1 MMRTIGFL
9 INPISGMG
17 GSVGLKGTDGLY
29 EKALELGAEKIS
41 SKRAE
46 VFFESLGP
54 VKDVLFL
61 VPSGEMGEDILKK
74 EGLNYEVIYTTNG
87 LTTRVDTLNTLKEF
101 IKRKVEIIIFCG
113 GDGTARDICESVGTD
128 IPVVGMPA
136 GVKMFSSVFAINP
149 RAASDLLKA
158 FLEGKSKYKDSD
170 VLDIDEESY
179 RADKFKMK
187 LYGYLKTPYIPNLI
201 QDAKAVFEGQD
212 EEMAKEGIAVFAS
225 EFMGDGSMYIVGAGS
240 TTAKIAEVM
249 GLKKTMLGVD
259 LIKDEKLIASDVN
272 ENAILK
278 HIKNE
283 KSVKIIVSPIG
294 AQGFV
299 FGRGNQQL
307 SSKVLRKVGKENI
320 IIIATPQ
327 KLENTPFLLVDT
339 GDEEMDKELSG
350 KMLVVCG
357 YRMAQRKDI
366 RKD

>member
-1 MMRTIGFL
+1 MKTLGFL
-9 INPISGMG
+9 VNPISGMG

-29 EKALELGAEKIS
+29 EKALELGAEKVS
-41 SKRAE
+41 KKRAE
-46 VFFESLGP
+46 VFFESLGS
-54 VKDVLFL
+54 VKDVKFL
-61 VPSGEMGEDILKK
+61 VPSGEMGEDHIKNK
-74 EGLNYEVIYTTNG
+74 GLEYEVIYNANG
-87 LTTRVDTLNTLKEF
+87 LTSREDTLKTIEEF
-101 IKRKVEIIIFCG
+101 KKRKVELIIFCG
-113 GDGTARDICESVGTD
+113 GDGTARDICGSIGIE
-128 IPVVGMPA
+128 IPVIGMPA

-149 RAASDLLKA
+149 KAASDLLKA

-179 RADKFKMK
+179 RADKFIMK
-187 LYGYLKTPYIPNLI
+187 LYGYLKTPYVPNLI

-225 EFMGDGSMYIVGAGS
+225 EFMSDGSLYIVGTGS

-272 ENAILK
+272 EKAILEY
-278 HIKNE
+278 IKNE

-299 FGRGNQQL
+299 FGRGNQQI
-307 SSKVLRKVGKENI
+307 SSQVLRKVGKENI

-339 GDEEMDKELSG
+339 GDDELDTELSG
-350 KMLVVCG
+350 KTLVVCA

>member
-1 MMRTIGFL
+1 MKTIGFL

-29 EKALELGAEKIS
+29 EKALELGAEKVSI
-41 SKRAE
+41 KRAE
-46 VFFESLGP
+46 VFFESLGL
-54 VKDVLFL
+54 VKEVLFL

-74 EGLNYEVIYTTNG
+74 KGLNYEAVYTTKG
-87 LTTRVDTLNTLKEF
+87 LTSREDTINTLKRF
-101 IKRKVEIIIFCG
+101 IERNVELIIFCG
-113 GDGTARDICESVGTD
+113 GDGTARDICESVGTK
-128 IPVVGMPA
+128 IPVIGMPA

-149 RAASDLLKA
+149 KAASDLLKSY
-158 FLEGKSKYKDSD
+158 LDGKSKYKDSD
-170 VLDIDEESY
+170 VLDIDEQSY
-179 RADKFKMK
+179 RADKFKMN
-187 LYGYLKTPYIPNLI
+187 LYGYLKTPYVPNLI

-225 EFMGDGSMYIVGAGS
+225 EFMSDGSLYIVGAGS

-272 ENAILK
+272 ENSILE

-283 KSVKIIVSPIG
+283 KSVKLIVSPIG

-299 FGRGNQQL
+299 FGRGNQQI
-307 SSKVLRKVGKENI
+307 SSKVLRKVGKDNI

-339 GDEEMDKELSG
+339 GDEELDKELSG
-350 KMLVVCG
+350 KTLVVCA

>member
-1 MMRTIGFL
+1 MKIIGFL

-29 EKALELGAEKIS
+29 DKALEMGAEKVS
-41 SKRAE
+41 KKRAE
-46 VFFESLGP
+46 LFFESLGLIQD
-54 VKDVLFL
+54 VKIL
-61 VPSGEMGEDILKK
+61 VPSGEMGEDIVKNRNF
-74 EGLNYEVIYTTNG
+74 EYEVVSTVNKITS
-87 LTTRVDTLNTLKEF
+87 RDDTLNTMEVFKK
-101 IKRKVEIIIFCG
+101 KRVDLIIFCG
-113 GDGTARDICESVGTD
+113 GDGTARDICESIGMETPVIG
-128 IPVVGMPA
+128 IPS

-149 RAASDLLKA
+149 KAASDILKA
-158 FLEGKSKYKDSD
+158 FIEGNSKFKDSD
-170 VLDIDEESY
+170 VLDIDEDSY
-179 RADKFKMK
+179 REDKFKMN

-201 QDAKAVFEGQD
+201 QDAKTLFEGQD
-212 EEMAKEGIAVFAS
+212 EEIAKEGIAVFAS
-225 EFMGDGSMYIVGAGS
+225 EFMSDGSLYIVGAGS

-249 GLKKTMLGVD
+249 GLKKTLLGVD
-259 LIKDEKLIASDVN
+259 LIKNKKLIASDVN
-272 ENAILK
+272 EKTILE

-307 SSKVLRKVGKENI
+307 SSKVLRKVGKDNI
-320 IIIATPQ
+320 IIIATHQ

-339 GDEEMDKELSG
+339 GDEELDNELSG
-350 KMLVVCG
+350 KNLVVCA

>member
-1 MMRTIGFL
+1 MKTLGFL
-9 INPISGMG
+9 VNPISGMG

-29 EKALELGAEKIS
+29 EKALELGAEKVS
-41 SKRAE
+41 KKRAE

-54 VKDVLFL
+54 VKDVKFL
-61 VPSGEMGEDILKK
+61 IPSGEMGEDHIKNK
-74 EGLNYEVIYTTNG
+74 GIEYEVVYNANE
-87 LTTRVDTLNTLKEF
+87 LTSREDTLKALEEF
-101 IKRKVEIIIFCG
+101 KKRKVELIIFCG
-113 GDGTARDICESVGTD
+113 GDGTARDICESIGTK
-128 IPVVGMPA
+128 IPVIGMPA

-149 RAASDLLKA
+149 KASSDLLKA
-158 FLEGKSKYKDSD
+158 FLEGGSKYKESD

-187 LYGYLKTPYIPNLI
+187 LYGYLKTPYVPNLI
-201 QDAKAVFEGQD
+201 QDSKAVFEGQD

-225 EFMGDGSMYIVGAGS
+225 EFMSDGSLYIVGAGS

-272 ENAILK
+272 EKAILDY
-278 HIKNE
+278 IKNE
-283 KSVKIIVSPIG
+283 NSVKIIVSPIG

-299 FGRGNQQL
+299 FGRGNQQI
-307 SSKVLRKVGKENI
+307 SSKVLRKVGKDNI

-339 GDEEMDKELSG
+339 GDYELDNELSG
-350 KMLVVCG
+350 KTLVVCA

>member
-1 MMRTIGFL
+1 MKTLGFL
-9 INPISGMG
+9 VNPISGMG

-29 EKALELGAEKIS
+29 EKALELGAEKVS
-41 SKRAE
+41 KKRAE

-54 VKDVLFL
+54 VKDAKFL
-61 VPSGEMGEDILKK
+61 VPSGEMGEDHIKNK
-74 EGLNYEVIYTTNG
+74 GFEYEVIYNSNG
-87 LTTRVDTLNTLKEF
+87 LTSREDTLKTIEEF
-101 IKRKVEIIIFCG
+101 KKRKVELIIFCG
-113 GDGTARDICESVGTD
+113 GDGTARDICGSIGIE
-128 IPVVGMPA
+128 IPVIGMPA

-149 RAASDLLKA
+149 KAASDLLKA

-179 RADKFKMK
+179 RADKFIMK
-187 LYGYLKTPYIPNLI
+187 LYGYLKTPYVPNLI

-212 EEMAKEGIAVFAS
+212 EDMAKEGIAVFAS
-225 EFMGDGSMYIVGAGS
+225 EFMSDGSLYIVGAGS

-272 ENAILK
+272 EKAILEY
-278 HIKNE
+278 IKNE

-299 FGRGNQQL
+299 FGRGNQQI
-307 SSKVLRKVGKENI
+307 SSQVLRKVGKDNI

-339 GDEEMDKELSG
+339 GDDELDAELSG
-350 KMLVVCG
+350 KTLVVCA

>member
-1 MMRTIGFL
+1 MKTLGFL
-9 INPISGMG
+9 VNPISGMG

-29 EKALELGAEKIS
+29 EKALELGAEKVS
-41 SKRAE
+41 RKRAE
-46 VFFESLGP
+46 VFFESLGNL
-54 VKDVLFL
+54 KDVKFL
-61 VPSGEMGEDILKK
+61 VPSGEMGEEIIKNKRL
-74 EGLNYEVIYTTNG
+74 GYEVVYRFNG
-87 LTTRVDTLNTLKEF
+87 LTTREDTLKTIEEF
-101 IKRKVEIIIFCG
+101 KKRKVDLIIFCG
-113 GDGTARDICESVGTD
+113 GDGTARDICEAINSE
-128 IPVVGMPA
+128 IPVIGMPA

-149 RAASDLLKA
+149 KAASEILKA
-158 FLEGKSKYKDSD
+158 FLEGNSRYKDSD

-187 LYGYLKTPYIPNLI
+187 LYGYLKTPYIPNLV
-201 QDAKAVFEGQD
+201 QDAKALFEGQD

-225 EFMGDGSMYIVGAGS
+225 EFMSDGSLYIVGAGS

-272 ENAILK
+272 EKAILE
-278 HIKNE
+278 HIKDE

-299 FGRGNQQL
+299 FGRGNQQI
-307 SSKVLRKVGKENI
+307 SSQVLRKVGKDNI

-339 GDEEMDKELSG
+339 GDDELDNELAG
-350 KMLVVCG
+350 KMLVVCA
-357 YRMAQRKDI
+357 YRMAQRKEI

>member
-1 MMRTIGFL
+1 MRTIGFL

-29 EKALELGAEKIS
+29 EKALELGAEKVS
-41 SKRAE
+41 KKRAE
-46 VFFESLGP
+46 VFFESLGH
-54 VKDVLFL
+54 VKDVKFL
-61 VPSGEMGEDILKK
+61 VPSGEMGEDLIKNKNLD
-74 EGLNYEVIYTTNG
+74 YEIIYYAKG
-87 LTTRVDTLNTLKEF
+87 LTSRQDTLKTLEEF
-101 IKRKVEIIIFCG
+101 KRRKVELIIFCG
-113 GDGTARDICESVGTD
+113 GDGTARDIYESIGLE

-149 RAASDLLKA
+149 KAASDLVKA
-158 FLEGKSKYKDSD
+158 FLEGSSKYKDSD

-179 RADKFKMK
+179 RADKFKMQ

-212 EEMAKEGIAVFAS
+212 EDMSKEGIAVFAS
-225 EFMGDGSMYIVGAGS
+225 EFMSDGSLYIVGAGS

-259 LIKDEKLIASDVN
+259 LIKDEKLIANDVN
-272 ENAILK
+272 EKAILEY
-278 HIKNE
+278 IKNE

-299 FGRGNQQL
+299 FGRGNQQI
-307 SSKVLRKVGKENI
+307 SSEVLRKVGKDNI

-339 GDEEMDKELSG
+339 GDNELDNELSG
-350 KMLVVCG
+350 KTLVVCA
-357 YRMAQRKDI
+357 YRMAQRKEI

>member
-1 MMRTIGFL
+1 MKTLGFL
-9 INPISGMG
+9 VNPISGMG

-29 EKALELGAEKIS
+29 EKALELGAEKVS
-41 SKRAE
+41 KKRAE
-46 VFFESLGP
+46 IFFESLGP
-54 VKDVLFL
+54 VKDVKFL
-61 VPSGEMGEDILKK
+61 VPSGEMGEDLIKNKNLD
-74 EGLNYEVIYTTNG
+74 YEIIYNTQG
-87 LTTRVDTLNTLKEF
+87 LTNRQDTLKTLEEF
-101 IKRKVEIIIFCG
+101 KKRKVELIIFCG
-113 GDGTARDICESVGTD
+113 GDGTARDIYESIGLE

-149 RAASDLLKA
+149 KAASDLVKA
-158 FLEGKSKYKDSD
+158 FLEGSSKYKDSD

-179 RADKFKMK
+179 RADKFKMQ

-212 EEMAKEGIAVFAS
+212 ENMAKEGIAVFAS
-225 EFMGDGSMYIVGAGS
+225 EFMSDGSLYIVGAGS

-259 LIKDEKLIASDVN
+259 LIKDEKLIANDVN
-272 ENAILK
+272 EKAILDY
-278 HIKNE
+278 IKNE

-299 FGRGNQQL
+299 FGRGNQQI
-307 SSKVLRKVGKENI
+307 SSEVLRKVGKENI

-339 GDEEMDKELSG
+339 GDNELDKELSG
-350 KMLVVCG
+350 KTLVVCA

>member
-1 MMRTIGFL
+1 
-9 INPISGMG
+9 
-17 GSVGLKGTDGLY
+17 
-29 EKALELGAEKIS
+29 
-41 SKRAE
+41 
-46 VFFESLGP
+46 
-54 VKDVLFL
+54 
-61 VPSGEMGEDILKK
+61 
-74 EGLNYEVIYTTNG
+74 
-87 LTTRVDTLNTLKEF
+87 
-101 IKRKVEIIIFCG
+101 
-113 GDGTARDICESVGTD
+113 
-128 IPVVGMPA
+128 
-136 GVKMFSSVFAINP
+136 MFSSVFAINP
-149 RAASDLLKA
+149 KAASELLKA

-187 LYGYLKTPYIPNLI
+187 LYGYLKTPYIPSLI

-212 EEMAKEGIAVFAS
+212 EEMTKEGIAVFAS
-225 EFMGDGSMYIVGAGS
+225 EFMSDGSMYIVGAGS

-259 LIKDEKLIASDVN
+259 LIKDQKLIASDVN
-272 ENAILK
+272 ENAILE

-339 GDEEMDKELSG
+339 GDDELDKELSG

>member
-1 MMRTIGFL
+1 MRLIGFL

-41 SKRAE
+41 PKRAK

-54 VKDVLFL
+54 VKDLIFL
-61 VPSGEMGEDILKK
+61 VPSGEMGEDLLKK
-74 EGLNYEVIYTTNG
+74 EGLNYEVIYNTNK
-87 LTTRVDTLNTLKEF
+87 LTSREDTINSLKEF

-113 GDGTARDICESVGTD
+113 GDGTARDICESIGTK
-128 IPVVGMPA
+128 IPVIGMPA

-149 RAASDLLKA
+149 KAASDLLKA

-187 LYGYLKTPYIPNLI
+187 LYGYLKTPYVPNLI

-212 EEMAKEGIAVFAS
+212 EDMAKEGIAVFAS
-225 EFMGDGSMYIVGAGS
+225 EFMSDGSLYIVGAGS

-249 GLKKTMLGVD
+249 GLKKTVLGVD

-272 ENAILK
+272 EKAILD

-299 FGRGNQQL
+299 FGRGNQQI
-307 SSKVLRKVGKENI
+307 SSQVLRKVGKDNI

-327 KLENTPFLLVDT
+327 KLENTPFLLIDT
-339 GDEEMDKELSG
+339 GDNELDNELSG
-350 KMLVVCG
+350 KTLVVCA

>member
-1 MMRTIGFL
+1 MRNIGFL

-29 EKALELGAEKIS
+29 EKALELGAEKVS
-41 SKRAE
+41 EKRAE
-46 VFFESLGP
+46 VFFESLGL
-54 VKDVLFL
+54 VKDTTFL
-61 VPSGEMGEDILKK
+61 VPSGEMGEDLLKK
-74 EGLNYEVIYTTNG
+74 TGNNYEVIYNSNI
-87 LTTRVDTLNTLKEF
+87 LTSRIDTIETLKEF
-101 IKRKVEIIIFCG
+101 KKRRVEIVIFCG
-113 GDGTARDICESVGTD
+113 GDGTARDICEVIGTE
-128 IPVVGMPA
+128 IPVIGMPA

-149 RAASDLLKA
+149 KAASDLLKA

-187 LYGYLKTPYIPNLI
+187 LYGYLKTPYVPNLI

-225 EFMGDGSMYIVGAGS
+225 EFMSDGSLYIVGAGS

-272 ENAILK
+272 ENAILE

-283 KSVKIIVSPIG
+283 KSVKLIVSPIG

-299 FGRGNQQL
+299 FGRGNQQI
-307 SSKVLRKVGKENI
+307 SSRVLRKVGKENI

-339 GDEEMDKELSG
+339 GDEELDKELSG
-350 KMLVVCG
+350 KTLVVCA

>member
-1 MMRTIGFL
+1 MKTLGFL
-9 INPISGMG
+9 VNPISGMG

-29 EKALELGAEKIS
+29 EKALELGAEKVS
-41 SKRAE
+41 KKRAE
-46 VFFESLGP
+46 VFFESLGK
-54 VKDVLFL
+54 VKDVKFL
-61 VPSGEMGEDILKK
+61 VPSGEMGEDLIKNK
-74 EGLNYEVIYTTNG
+74 ELEYEVVYTVKG
-87 LTTRVDTLNTLKEF
+87 LTSRDDTLKTIEEF
-101 IKRKVEIIIFCG
+101 KKKKVELIIFCG
-113 GDGTARDICESVGTD
+113 GDGTARDICEAID
-128 IPVVGMPA
+128 KEIPVIGMPA

-149 RAASDLLKA
+149 KAASDILKA
-158 FLEGKSKYKDSD
+158 FLEGNSKYKDSD

-187 LYGYLKTPYIPNLI
+187 LYGYLKTPYIPNLV
-201 QDAKAVFEGQD
+201 QDAKALFEGHD
-212 EEMAKEGIAVFAS
+212 EEMAKDGIAVFAS
-225 EFMGDGSMYIVGAGS
+225 EFMSDGSLYIVGAGS

-272 ENAILK
+272 EKAILEY
-278 HIKNE
+278 IKDE

-299 FGRGNQQL
+299 FGRGNQQI
-307 SSKVLRKVGKENI
+307 SSQVLRKVGKDNI

-339 GDEEMDKELSG
+339 GDDELDKELSG
-350 KMLVVCG
+350 KTLVVCA
-357 YRMAQRKDI
+357 YRMAQRKEI